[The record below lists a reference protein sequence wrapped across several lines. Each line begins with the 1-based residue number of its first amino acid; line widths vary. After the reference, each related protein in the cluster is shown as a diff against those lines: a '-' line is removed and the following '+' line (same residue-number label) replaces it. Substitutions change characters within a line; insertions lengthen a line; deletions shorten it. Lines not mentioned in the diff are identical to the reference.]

1 VRPAAWLAAAL
12 LLAQAP
18 TALAISPQTL
28 SDPIGDN
35 CRDYGVAYG
44 SLCGPDVSQVVFSA
58 PGDGNLH
65 VDITYVSLPP
75 SPKPEMPD
83 QKPEFA
89 ELGIY
94 SLSATTA
101 DLYGAPNAYR
111 VAQTSPG
118 EWTLQSMSTFTMVG
132 TVTANVRPMG
142 LELIVPLTVLG
153 DAASHKYAVNAGSPG
168 ESIPMHPELVPNTGL
183 FEFAPEPPAIAV
195 ESTTLTGSTAI
206 KGLAS
211 IRARQSG
218 RDLAGSLVLGAAGDL
233 TIDALARVGS
243 KRRSIGKFRKAGA
256 KAGDLS
262 FRIRVT
268 PSVRRRLAGRRAQV
282 TLRFTLKPA
291 TGSALTQNKNVSLR
305 VLR

>member
-1 VRPAAWLAAAL
+1 VWLTVAL
-12 LLAQAP
+12 LVAQAP
-18 TALAISPQTL
+18 AALAISPQTL
-28 SDPIGDN
+28 TDPIGDN
-35 CRDYGVAYG
+35 CRDYGAAYG

-83 QKPEFA
+83 QQPDFA

-94 SLSATTA
+94 SLAATTA
-101 DLYGAPNAYR
+101 DLGGAPNAYR

-118 EWTLQSMSTFTMVG
+118 QWTLQSMSTFTMVG

-142 LELIVPLTVLG
+142 LELVVPLTVLG
-153 DAASHKYAVNAGSPG
+153 EVTTHKYAVNAGSPG

-183 FEFAPEPPAIAV
+183 FEFPPEPPAIAV
-195 ESTTLTGSTAI
+195 ESTVLTGSTAI
-206 KGLAS
+206 KGLAA
-211 IRARQSG
+211 IPARQSG
-218 RDLAGSLVLGAAGDL
+218 RQLAGSVVLGAAGDL

-243 KRRSIGKFRKAGA
+243 KRRSIGKFTKAGA
-256 KAGDLS
+256 KAGNLS

-268 PSVRRRLAGRRAQV
+268 PSVRRRLDGRRTPV

-291 TGSALTQNKNVSLR
+291 TGSPLTQSKNVSLKVAR
-305 VLR
+305 